1 MVTAIPTEESTKR
14 GRRSSS
20 AQSSPPF
27 QLADH
32 EHFPPLPNGG
42 GGSPST
48 CTTLALSQE
57 SSYLSDSESED
68 FPPAKKSRSGASSEE
83 ARITPC
89 CSCSVHS
96 TCTSLRTCACRSAGR
111 ACTACDPGSVG
122 KCRCLT
128 STRSWAANALKSAR
142 ERRAHEIAADAAARA
157 AREKRTKQ
165 TSMDKFLGLSQDSTS
180 STENSPDSATGLD
193 AASTEDSTSQPT
205 DTSPPANSNAA
216 AAPDCHPGAT
226 HAPSVSQREG

>member
-1 MVTAIPTEESTKR
+1 LALLASLLWTSCRRKSLHRIFSIMVTAIPTEESTKR
-14 GRRSSS
+14 GRKSSS

-27 QLADH
+27 QLTDH

-122 KCRCLT
+122 KCRCTT

-165 TSMDKFLGLSQDSTS
+165 TSIRGCYAKWPKNKKS
-180 STENSPDSATGLD
+180 SDFHEIWGYFRV
-193 AASTEDSTSQPT
+193 
-205 DTSPPANSNAA
+205 
-216 AAPDCHPGAT
+216 C
-226 HAPSVSQREG
+226 VR